1 MLSMHIDSGEYR
13 LYYNYDKS
21 YGDYRMK
28 PELIPVVNEEL
39 SGNVVRVSAF
49 MEDAPSGEVDFHWQ
63 EYDDEGNPIGDE
75 LSAKVTVLSGKTDGH
90 SSSADFMEVSQ
101 EFFDRYYNHASTQA
115 SVYIT
120 SYAKTDSVLRKL
132 KHKGYEGIST
142 FRLSANDYE
151 EEKVNERLTII
162 GISAFGLIALLVAE
176 VLILRS
182 LMKIRMKDY
191 FVLKFIGMKLPVIKT
206 ISYYEIGGYT
216 LLAMVITICLMWVLR
231 VLGVSII
238 PDIMWY
244 YNFSA
249 YAAFVLYNLVLAALT
264 VASFNRLL
272 KGRLNA

>member
-1 MLSMHIDSGEYR
+1 
-13 LYYNYDKS
+13 
-21 YGDYRMK
+21 
-28 PELIPVVNEEL
+28 
-39 SGNVVRVSAF
+39 
-49 MEDAPSGEVDFHWQ
+49 
-63 EYDDEGNPIGDE
+63 
-75 LSAKVTVLSGKTDGH
+75 
-90 SSSADFMEVSQ
+90 
-101 EFFDRYYNHASTQA
+101 
-115 SVYIT
+115 
-120 SYAKTDSVLRKL
+120 L

-162 GISAFGLIALLVAE
+162 GISVFGLIALLVAE